1 MPNPHKPFRMPE
13 NIQKTKQIR
22 KCSGQASESR
32 KRTNKKVR
40 QNEKISESK
49 TILDMRIK
57 TYNQTSMIY
66 LLPTIGFT
74 WDKQL
79 TGYYEIGIAFLHKWI
94 VIEWK

>member
-1 MPNPHKPFRMPE
+1 
-13 NIQKTKQIR
+13 
-22 KCSGQASESR
+22 
-32 KRTNKKVR
+32 
-40 QNEKISESK
+40 
-49 TILDMRIK
+49 MRIK
-57 TYNQTSMIY
+57 TYNQPSMIY